1 LQGSVYQLALSDVD
15 DGNPHPHVVVIT
27 FSGNRDC
34 IVVPAYS
41 VDGFKI
47 NEYIGL
53 ARQDGLEDDQIFV
66 QLDNAQYIDFTCH
79 FPAKEAFWCT
89 ARYRRL
95 SQHAVQQG
103 KRIGQMKPAGM
114 HEIAKRLIAL
124 AETDPRGLSRNAVKA
139 LRNLVKVLEL
149 DPAS

>member
-1 LQGSVYQLALSDVD
+1 
-15 DGNPHPHVVVIT
+15 VVVIT

-47 NEYIGL
+47 NEYIAL
-53 ARQDGLEDDQIFV
+53 AREEGLEDDQIFV

-89 ARYRRL
+89 ARFRRL
-95 SQHAVQQG
+95 SQHAVQHG

-114 HEIAKRLIAL
+114 RHATRLIAL
-124 AETDPRGLSRNAVKA
+124 AETDARALSKNAVKA

-149 DPAS
+149 ESPQSANTPLPP